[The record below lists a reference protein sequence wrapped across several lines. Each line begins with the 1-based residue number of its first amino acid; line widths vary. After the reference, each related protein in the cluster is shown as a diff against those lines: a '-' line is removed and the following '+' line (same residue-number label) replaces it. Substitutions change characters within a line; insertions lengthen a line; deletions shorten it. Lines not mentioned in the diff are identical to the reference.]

1 MPHTTPIRVV
11 AFGDSITQASHQV
24 PEARWPALLNQA
36 IQLRFPE
43 CLITI
48 INAGVGGNTTR
59 EGMQRIEKDVLAHDP
74 DFVLAEFG
82 NDSTPEPARHVTF
95 EEFTANL
102 DTIRTKTAERNNGRL
117 ILLTFPPIVDAWHCW
132 TTDEYFK
139 KNGGPDACQ
148 EHYRKLTRQFAQ
160 AHRLP
165 LADIDK
171 SLRQAMAKDG
181 PGEYILPD
189 GVHLTTRGN
198 QVVADTI
205 LPVLSEEIHIFM
217 ASPPTNAHSSP
228 RP

>member
-1 MPHTTPIRVV
+1 MPHKTSITVV

-59 EGMQRIEKDVLAHDP
+59 EGLQRIENDVLAHNAN
-74 DFVLAEFG
+74 FVLAEFG
-82 NDSTPEPARHVTF
+82 NDSTPEPERHVPF

-102 DTIRTKTAERNNGRL
+102 DAIKSRTAERNFGRL
-117 ILLTFPPIVDAWHCW
+117 ILLSFPPIVDAWHGW
-132 TTDEYFK
+132 SNHDYFK
-139 KNGGPDACQ
+139 RNGGPDACQ
-148 EHYRKLTRQFAQ
+148 ERYRKLTRQFAQ
-160 AHRLP
+160 AHDVP

-171 SLRQAMAKDG
+171 ALRQGMAQDG

-189 GVHLTTRGN
+189 GVHLTARGN
-198 QVVADTI
+198 QVVADTV
-205 LPVLSEEIHIFM
+205 LPVLSEEIRSFL
-217 ASPPTNAHSSP
+217 ALPSRNAHAKTIP
-228 RP
+228 